1 LRVRDLSKH
10 YLLPGNK
17 QFKALNAVSFDL
29 QDGRTLGIVGE
40 SGCGKSTL
48 ARTLMRLVDATGGTV
63 EFGGVSWIATGC
75 TTRPRAPALDADGVP
90 GSVLV
95 AQPETLHRRGGP

>member
-48 ARTLMRLVDATGGTV
+48 ARTLMRLVDATGGTSNLV
-63 EFGGVSWIATGC
+63 ACPGS
-75 TTRPRAPALDADGVP
+75 RPGAQPDRRAPALDADGVP